1 MDHIVHGVGKSR
13 TRLRAFHF
21 HLRLESRIQS
31 WPKEMWSLPSY
42 RPYGLGEQAGIN
54 PITHWLINTWKLSR
68 VPQRKVVQCYETSLA
83 WKGTD
88 LNTGSGQLDEK
99 VTVDLRSKWWAGL
112 KGENGEKKNIS
123 GRGNSICQDSLGG
136 KNMVNV
142 TGVLE
147 WNPYHLNK
155 QTNKQKAR
163 EVSP

>member
-1 MDHIVHGVGKSR
+1 MGHREQSLGTSALSWR
-13 TRLRAFHF
+13 TFHF

-42 RPYGLGEQAGIN
+42 RPYGLVEQAGIN

-68 VPQRKVVQCYETSLA
+68 VPQRKVLQCCETSLA

-112 KGENGEKKNIS
+112 KGENGEKKTFQTE
-123 GRGNSICQDSLGG
+123 NSICQGSLGG

-155 QTNKQKAR
+155 RTNKQKAR